1 MVARLDFGVSATGMG
16 DSTTKITWTISL
28 LTLLRLVYI
37 AYIPQILQ
45 SPNLDVQT
53 SKQNAK
59 QDLRTSLTKELD
71 AMKIFGVAGSLF
83 VCICALLKIVWLGMQ
98 RQHGDSR
105 LVQWIRKHQIDVGPK
120 ISVLFLILLPTFAV
134 RQIWTIRRMRRFQA
148 DIWKDTGN
156 VDFHSQWM
164 FG

>member
-1 MVARLDFGVSATGMG
+1 MRHCSSPDEKMMLGYMLSNVLGLFFASALFVLARPSRVTEVKAQPKLRIDRLRYVRVQGCSSFHDSAISLSFLIQIASIVMVARLDFGVSATGMG

-59 QDLRTSLTKELD
+59 QDLRFDPFS
-71 AMKIFGVAGSLF
+71 
-83 VCICALLKIVWLGMQ
+83 IC
-98 RQHGDSR
+98 
-105 LVQWIRKHQIDVGPK
+105 
-120 ISVLFLILLPTFAV
+120 
-134 RQIWTIRRMRRFQA
+134 
-148 DIWKDTGN
+148 
-156 VDFHSQWM
+156 
-164 FG
+164 